1 MRDTQTLQRRKI
13 QLISPKRFFEHF
25 YKFMSSWKIIFSIL
39 LISFTTIASAE
50 LKIGYILS
58 ERIRSEYEEFKEAES
73 QLQLEYRKVQFEF
86 DQRVKK
92 LDSLKQDY
100 EVKRL
105 MSLDKGESIKQEIEQ
120 TERQIQTYQAEKVGP
135 QGELMR
141 KQAQMEYDILG
152 KVKKAVDKVAIN
164 GGYDYIIDASVGLLY
179 YKPKYDLTDDVLHE
193 LRKLDTSK

>member
-1 MRDTQTLQRRKI
+1 MNIIKRK
-13 QLISPKRFFEHF
+13 LIGV
-25 YKFMSSWKIIFSIL
+25 IL
-39 LISFTTIASAE
+39 LLSFTTIASAQ

-120 TERQIQTYQAEKVGP
+120 TEKQIQTYQAEKV
-135 QGELMR
+135 LSL
-141 KQAQMEYDILG
+141 IH
-152 KVKKAVDKVAIN
+152 I
-164 GGYDYIIDASVGLLY
+164 
-179 YKPKYDLTDDVLHE
+179 
-193 LRKLDTSK
+193 

>member
-1 MRDTQTLQRRKI
+1 MEIINNNRSTV
-13 QLISPKRFFEHF
+13 LILKKEKVETMNR
-25 YKFMSSWKIIFSIL
+25 KIIFSIV
-39 LISFTTIASAE
+39 LISFTTIASAQ

-86 DQRVKK
+86 DERVKK

-193 LRKLDTSK
+193 LKKLDTSK